1 MVTATCVVCAR
12 QAHAWA
18 TFTLCSMVLLQHCLS
33 PLLLLQLDLNITWQS
48 CKHFLHI
55 VSTCLTPISSDGA
68 LLWSCG
74 QRQPTTSSLSY
85 RASGSCSYPTQFSIN
100 S

>member
-55 VSTCLTPISSDGA
+55 VLC
-68 LLWSCG
+68 
-74 QRQPTTSSLSY
+74 
-85 RASGSCSYPTQFSIN
+85 SGRVARGNPQLHL
-100 S
+100 